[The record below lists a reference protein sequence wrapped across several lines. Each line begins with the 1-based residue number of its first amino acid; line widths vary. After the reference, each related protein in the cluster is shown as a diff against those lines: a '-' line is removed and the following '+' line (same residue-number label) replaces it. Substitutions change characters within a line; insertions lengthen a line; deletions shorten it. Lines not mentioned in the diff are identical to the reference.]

1 MHTLSDAFLSPLTL
15 LFQNDEINISD
26 SLMQRLIIRKSE
38 LSIGG
43 YVSKRIY
50 TRAGDK
56 GKTGLLSG
64 ERIDKADPRVEAYGT
79 VDELGT
85 FLGVA
90 KVHSSQR
97 IAEYIHNIQQKLF
110 LINAELATNID
121 TLDPDNP
128 LRSLERIT
136 SDDVEFLEKIAD
148 ELSDEL
154 PLLTNF
160 VIPGGTK
167 GSAFLHVCRTVCRR
181 AERRIVQFANSHPVN
196 EELIRYINRLS
207 DLLFVFS
214 RYENIEEGDGDQVI
228 SREGTESMTK
238 E

>member
-1 MHTLSDAFLSPLTL
+1 M
-15 LFQNDEINISD
+15 
-26 SLMQRLIIRKSE
+26 
-38 LSIGG
+38 
-43 YVSKRIY
+43 SKRIY

-79 VDELGT
+79 VDELGS

-90 KVHSSQR
+90 KVHSSKR
-97 IAEYIHNIQQKLF
+97 IAGYLHDIQQKLF
-110 LINAELATNID
+110 IINAELATNSD
-121 TLDPDNP
+121 SLDPEDP
-128 LRSLERIT
+128 LRKLQRVRPE
-136 SDDVEFLEKIAD
+136 DVEFLEKIAD

-167 GSAFLHVCRTVCRR
+167 AAAFLHICRTVCRR
-181 AERRIVQFANSHPVN
+181 AERRIVNYASMESVN

-207 DLLFVFS
+207 DLLFVMS
-214 RYENIEEGDGDQVI
+214 RYENLEVGDGDQII
-228 SREGTESMTK
+228 SREGTQKMTK
-238 E
+238 

>member
-1 MHTLSDAFLSPLTL
+1 M
-15 LFQNDEINISD
+15 I
-26 SLMQRLIIRKSE
+26 E
-38 LSIGG
+38 LSEM
-43 YVSKRIY
+43 SKRIY

-90 KVHSSQR
+90 KVHSSTR
-97 IAEYIHNIQQKLF
+97 IAEYINNIQQKLF
-110 LINAELATNID
+110 LINAELATN
-121 TLDPDNP
+121 PDSLESESP
-128 LRSLERIT
+128 LRSLQRVT
-136 SDDVEFLEKIAD
+136 ASDVDFLEKIAD
-148 ELSDEL
+148 ELSEEL

-167 GSAFLHVCRTVCRR
+167 ASAFLHVCRTVCRR
-181 AERRIVQFANSHPVN
+181 AERRIVYLANSHYVN

-207 DLLFVFS
+207 DLFFVMS
-214 RYENIEEGDGDQVI
+214 RYENIEKGEGDQVI
-228 SREGTESMTK
+228 SREGTSRMTK

>member
-1 MHTLSDAFLSPLTL
+1 MV
-15 LFQNDEINISD
+15 
-26 SLMQRLIIRKSE
+26 
-38 LSIGG
+38 GG
-43 YVSKRIY
+43 SVSKRIY

-90 KVHSSQR
+90 KVHSTER
-97 IAEYIHNIQQKLF
+97 IAEYLHRIQQKLF
-110 LINAELATNID
+110 LINAELATNFD
-121 TLDPDNP
+121 SLEKEDP
-128 LRSLERIT
+128 LRSLKRIREE
-136 SDDVEFLEKIAD
+136 DVEFLETIAD
-148 ELSDEL
+148 ELSEEL

-167 GSAFLHVCRTVCRR
+167 ASAFLHVCRTVCRR
-181 AERRIVQFANSHPVN
+181 AERRIVTFANTHPVN

-207 DLLFVFS
+207 DLLFVMA
-214 RYENIEEGDGDQVI
+214 RYENIKIGDGETLI
-228 SREGTESMTK
+228 SRKGTDTQTR
-238 E
+238 

>member
-1 MHTLSDAFLSPLTL
+1 M
-15 LFQNDEINISD
+15 
-26 SLMQRLIIRKSE
+26 
-38 LSIGG
+38 
-43 YVSKRIY
+43 SKRIY
-50 TRAGDK
+50 IRAGDK

-90 KVHSSQR
+90 KVHSSDR
-97 IAEYIHNIQQKLF
+97 IAGYIHDIQQKLF
-110 LINAELATNID
+110 LINSELATN
-121 TLDPDNP
+121 PDSLEKDSP
-128 LRSLERIT
+128 LRKLERVT
-136 SDDVEFLEKIAD
+136 AADVDHLEKIAD

-181 AERRIVQFANSHPVN
+181 AERRIVQHANSYPVN
-196 EELIRYINRLS
+196 AELIRYINRLS
-207 DLLFVFS
+207 DLLFVMS
-214 RYENIEEGDGDQVI
+214 RYENIEEGDGDTTI
-228 SREGTESMTK
+228 SRSGTNLQK
-238 E
+238 K

>member
-1 MHTLSDAFLSPLTL
+1 M
-15 LFQNDEINISD
+15 
-26 SLMQRLIIRKSE
+26 
-38 LSIGG
+38 
-43 YVSKRIY
+43 SKRIY

-64 ERIDKADPRVEAYGT
+64 ERVDKADPRVEAYGT

-90 KVHSSQR
+90 KVHASDR

-110 LINAELATNID
+110 LINTELATNPESLEED
-121 TLDPDNP
+121 SP
-128 LRSLERIT
+128 LRQLERVT
-136 SDDVEFLEKIAD
+136 ADDVIYLEKIAD
-148 ELSDEL
+148 LLSEEL

-167 GSAFLHVCRTVCRR
+167 ASAFLHVCRTVCRR
-181 AERRIVQFANSHPVN
+181 AERRIVQHANSHLVN

-207 DLLFVFS
+207 DLLFVMS
-214 RYENIEEGDGDQVI
+214 RFENIEEGDGDTLI
-228 SREGTESMTK
+228 SRDGTGK
-238 E
+238 QKK

>member
-1 MHTLSDAFLSPLTL
+1 M
-15 LFQNDEINISD
+15 E
-26 SLMQRLIIRKSE
+26 RLIINRAVF
-38 LSIGG
+38 IDGDR
-43 YVSKRIY
+43 VSKRIY

-90 KVHSSQR
+90 KVHSSSR
-97 IAEYIHNIQQKLF
+97 IAEYIHNIQPKLF

-121 TLDPDNP
+121 TLDPDSP

-148 ELSDEL
+148 ELSEEL

-167 GSAFLHVCRTVCRR
+167 ASAFLHVCRTVCRR
-181 AERRIVQFANSHPVN
+181 AERRIVQFANSYSVN

-214 RYENIEEGDGDQVI
+214 RFENSEEGDSDQII
-228 SREGTESMTK
+228 SREGTSEITK

>member
-1 MHTLSDAFLSPLTL
+1 MTIAD
-15 LFQNDEINISD
+15 
-26 SLMQRLIIRKSE
+26 
-38 LSIGG
+38 GG
-43 YVSKRIY
+43 NLSKRIY

-90 KVHSSQR
+90 KVHSSER
-97 IAEYIHNIQQKLF
+97 IAGYIHDIQQKLF
-110 LINAELATNID
+110 LINSELATN
-121 TLDPDNP
+121 PE
-128 LRSLERIT
+128 SLEEDSPLGKLDRVT
-136 SDDVEFLEKIAD
+136 ADDVVHLEKIAD
-148 ELSDEL
+148 ELSEEL

-160 VIPGGTK
+160 VIPGGSK

-181 AERRIVQFANSHPVN
+181 AERRIVQHANSYPVN

-207 DLLFVFS
+207 DLLFVMS
-214 RYENIEEGDGDQVI
+214 RYENVEKGDGDTLI
-228 SREGTESMTK
+228 SRDGLDQQRK
-238 E
+238 